1 MSTIT
6 LRLPDDTAQRLKQL
20 AASRRISLNKLME
33 ELGTAAIAA
42 HDTET
47 RFHAMAAGG
56 DRGRALAILNRLDA
70 ASAKSRTGDLRAP

>member
-6 LRLPDDTAQRLKQL
+6 LRFPDDTAQRLKQL

-47 RFHAMAAGG
+47 RFHAMAASA
-56 DRGRALAILNRLDA
+56 DRGRALAILDRLDGGDRA
-70 ASAKSRTGDLRAP
+70 RAS